1 MEAMKARDGARSIAN
16 PQLLGELRNRVAE
29 DQAARRAWLRS
40 GGSGRDVQMIDE
52 KNLKWLR
59 GLIRDSGFP
68 NADQVGEDGVHLAWL
83 LLQHADYDPQFQR
96 SMLPALVERWKHHEL
111 PGDDLARLTDR
122 ILKASGQPQ
131 RFGTQF
137 DWRSATFRLPD
148 HDAVNEIDKN
158 RALLGLM
165 PIADYACM
173 MQTAAERIRK

>member
-122 ILKASGQPQ
+122 ILKASGS
-131 RFGTQF
+131 
-137 DWRSATFRLPD
+137 RSALVRSSIGGRQRSAF
-148 HDAVNEIDKN
+148 
-158 RALLGLM
+158 
-165 PIADYACM
+165 PITM
-173 MQTAAERIRK
+173 LSTRFTRIEHSSV